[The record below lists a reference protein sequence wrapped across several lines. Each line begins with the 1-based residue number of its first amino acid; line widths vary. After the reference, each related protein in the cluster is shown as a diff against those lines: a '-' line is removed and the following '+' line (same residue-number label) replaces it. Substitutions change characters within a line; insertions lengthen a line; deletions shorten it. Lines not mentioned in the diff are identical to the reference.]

1 MTGGFQWDD
10 TIREYKKK
18 LVCPSKQNIQ
28 FQKQGPEHRHFKQ
41 KKKGKPGKLTDLN
54 LLRFHCFSLKQSL
67 FIAKVK
73 DSFHKALFLSFW

>member
-1 MTGGFQWDD
+1 MTSNE
-10 TIREYKKK
+10 TIPLGSTKKK

-41 KKKGKPGKLTDLN
+41 KKKDKPGKSTDLN

-67 FIAKVK
+67 SISKVK
-73 DSFHKALFLSFW
+73 DGFHQASFSSF